1 MQHKRKE
8 IRRHEI
14 VTIRVEINEIEK
26 HWITLL
32 KGKVDSLKN
41 RYICF
46 KNLTS
51 LVVDCQGKK
60 DEDSINKIRN
70 ERVDTTPNFMGLK
83 RIIG

>member
-1 MQHKRKE
+1 MQHKCKE

-41 RYICF
+41 RYIYF
-46 KNLTS
+46 
-51 LVVDCQGKK
+51 
-60 DEDSINKIRN
+60 
-70 ERVDTTPNFMGLK
+70 
-83 RIIG
+83 